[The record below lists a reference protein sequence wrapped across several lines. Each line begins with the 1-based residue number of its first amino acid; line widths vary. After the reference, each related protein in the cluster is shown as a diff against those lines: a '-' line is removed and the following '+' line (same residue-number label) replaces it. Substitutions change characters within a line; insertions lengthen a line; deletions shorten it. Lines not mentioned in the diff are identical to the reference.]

1 MSAPG
6 ASREGRLVSTMIDV
20 MLAGMCDPARFR
32 RGREYA
38 RQGAVD
44 GLAIAAGIATANV
57 QGSRAQPYSVTI
69 RTVPPS
75 AASIDPDKLTS
86 LVPTRDEVSFDCD
99 CPDWDSPCKH
109 AIAAMV
115 FLSERIAYEPA
126 LLSRWR
132 AVEPAQAAPRATVG
146 SRAGG
151 ATSKPEISAVH
162 LDAEA
167 HGALNAFLGNPVSF
181 KMPILG
187 SAPAAPEMWDEPWSF
202 ILNDA
207 LTALARIAP

>member
-20 MLAGMCDPARFR
+20 MLAGLCDPARFR

-38 RQGAVD
+38 RQGAVND
-44 GLAIAAGIATANV
+44 LLIASGIATAKV

-69 RTVPPS
+69 RTVPTTATS
-75 AASIDPDKLTS
+75 LDGEKLTS
-86 LVPTRDEVSFDCD
+86 LVPTRDEVNFDCD

-115 FLSERIAYEPA
+115 FLSERIAYEPV
-126 LLSRWR
+126 LLSKWR
-132 AVEPAQAAPRATVG
+132 ALEPAETAPRATAG
-146 SRAGG
+146 SRAGN
-151 ATSKPEISAVH
+151 APSKPETNAVH
-162 LDAEA
+162 LDAHA
-167 HGALNAFLGNPVSF
+167 HAALNAFLGSHVSV
-181 KMPILG
+181 KMPVLG

-207 LTALARIAP
+207 LTALARKAP

>member
-44 GLAIAAGIATANV
+44 DLAIAPGIATANV
-57 QGSRAQPYSVTI
+57 QGSRAEPYSVTI

-99 CPDWDSPCKH
+99 CPDWDAPCKH

-115 FLSERIAYEPA
+115 FLSERIAYEPT
-126 LLSRWR
+126 LLSTWR
-132 AVEPAQAAPRATVG
+132 AVE
-146 SRAGG
+146 
-151 ATSKPEISAVH
+151 
-162 LDAEA
+162 
-167 HGALNAFLGNPVSF
+167 
-181 KMPILG
+181 
-187 SAPAAPEMWDEPWSF
+187 SAPPTPAA
-202 ILNDA
+202 
-207 LTALARIAP
+207 TGG